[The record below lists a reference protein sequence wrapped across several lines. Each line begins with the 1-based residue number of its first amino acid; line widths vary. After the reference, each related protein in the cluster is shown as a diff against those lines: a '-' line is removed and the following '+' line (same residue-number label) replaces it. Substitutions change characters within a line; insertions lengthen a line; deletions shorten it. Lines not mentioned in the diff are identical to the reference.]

1 MARQRCMLSTAGFLA
16 MLAGCASQ
24 DTASA
29 PKAAEVN
36 AGLSHLLS
44 EEAVSSPP
52 PALSDIFARDA
63 ADLAALQQAEQSS
76 GPPTPETTTTPQ
88 FAIEP
93 AEANPQ
99 EAIEVGDLDPQ
110 PAESVETFAQG
121 DELAD
126 ESTDTSDDS
135 SGIEAPE
142 VVSETAAQRKARL
155 ILELAGV
162 LREDVREGSNP
173 VQAHAAL
180 AALGAIDPESVDA
193 ALTDPALSDREVAAL
208 RAWRAMMRRSADNL
222 VGSEGDATALV
233 DAVEEAADALS
244 SWKPLEI
251 AGASLCSRVEGYG
264 RYTELPTQ
272 LLVGRDHPAIV
283 YVELERFGVEP
294 GVGPDREPGFVSRVT
309 MELSLYHD
317 ADGLL
322 AWRSSAR
329 EVKDFSRRKRRDF
342 FLVQRVDLPSTL
354 TVGMYRLKITVRD
367 RVTGAEAERIIPID
381 VVADVALIR
390 DEP

>member
-1 MARQRCMLSTAGFLA
+1 MARQRSMLSTAGLLA
-16 MLAGCASQ
+16 LLAGCASQ
-24 DTASA
+24 DTSSA
-29 PKAAEVN
+29 LRTTEIN
-36 AGLSHLLS
+36 AGLANLLS
-44 EEAVSSPP
+44 EEPVSSPP
-52 PALSDIFARDA
+52 PSLSDIFARDA
-63 ADLAALQQAEQSS
+63 ADLAALQEAQQSS
-76 GPPTPETTTTPQ
+76 GPPTPEASTTPQ

-99 EAIEVGDLDPQ
+99 EVIEVENLDPQ
-110 PAESVETFAQG
+110 PAESVETIAQR
-121 DELAD
+121 DEATDATIDAGAD
-126 ESTDTSDDS
+126 SD
-135 SGIEAPE
+135 EAATPE
-142 VVSETAAQRKARL
+142 NAETAAQRKARL
-155 ILELAGV
+155 ISELAAV

-173 VQAHAAL
+173 VRAHAAL

-233 DAVEEAADALS
+233 DAVEEAADTLS

-264 RYTELPTQ
+264 RYAELPTQ

-367 RVTGAEAERIIPID
+367 RITGAEAERIIPID

>member
-1 MARQRCMLSTAGFLA
+1 MARQRCMLSTAGLLV

-29 PKAAEVN
+29 PQTTEVN
-36 AGLSHLLS
+36 AGLAHLLS
-44 EEAVSSPP
+44 EEPVSTPP

-76 GPPTPETTTTPQ
+76 GPPAPEANSTPQ

-99 EAIEVGDLDPQ
+99 ETIDVADLDPQ
-110 PAESVETFAQG
+110 PAETVAQSADVADAANETP
-121 DELAD
+121 
-126 ESTDTSDDS
+126 DDS
-135 SGIEAPE
+135 EAAA
-142 VVSETAAQRKARL
+142 VSEAEAETPAQRKARL
-155 ILELAGV
+155 ISELAGV
-162 LREDVREGSNP
+162 LREEVRDGSNP

-233 DAVEEAADALS
+233 DAVEEAADTLS

-251 AGASLCSRVEGYG
+251 ASASLCSRVEGYG
-264 RYTELPTQ
+264 RYSELPTQ
-272 LLVGRDHPAIV
+272 LLAGRDHPAIV

-329 EVKDFSRRKRRDF
+329 EVKDYSRRKRRDF
-342 FLVQRVDLPSTL
+342 FLVQRIDLPSTL

-367 RVTGAEAERIIPID
+367 RITGAEAERIIPID